1 MVQSLLCSFM
11 KSESKRV
18 GRDGWR
24 CEKMKVAGREK
35 WKLIRTIR
43 NSAAEGR
50 LVALGSWPCPGVEGK
65 GRWADLWDPFDLC
78 LCTKMDQSLSVCCYR
93 AAVVSTFPVRLKSLA
108 PFSWE
113 NLFVAR
119 FRGLPVLF
127 ILHRNADNE
136 TSSSMSASDQSRH
149 PFEVSLLS
157 LSQQFLLCHWIKV
170 FFH

>member
-1 MVQSLLCSFM
+1 
-11 KSESKRV
+11 
-18 GRDGWR
+18 
-24 CEKMKVAGREK
+24 
-35 WKLIRTIR
+35 
-43 NSAAEGR
+43 
-50 LVALGSWPCPGVEGK
+50 
-65 GRWADLWDPFDLC
+65 
-78 LCTKMDQSLSVCCYR
+78 MDQSLSVCCYR

-157 LSQQFLLCHWIKV
+157 LSQQFLLCH
-170 FFH
+170 